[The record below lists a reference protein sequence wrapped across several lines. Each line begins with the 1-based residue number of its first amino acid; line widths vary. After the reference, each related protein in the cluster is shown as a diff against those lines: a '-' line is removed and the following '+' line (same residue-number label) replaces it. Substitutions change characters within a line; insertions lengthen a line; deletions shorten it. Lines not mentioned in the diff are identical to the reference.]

1 MHTEVLGWDL
11 YQVLN
16 DDSMYSLRKVPVH
29 FDSVDEYLDVME
41 PLLLEESRA
50 QILRDL
56 QEANVVEGH
65 LQLRGIDVRDESS
78 SFRMMRFE
86 APHVPPRAAVSRGRP
101 VPGRARACTHL
112 QGARAL
118 GERQR
123 EVAAVPL
130 VAARRWR
137 LVRAGAAAE
146 DVHRQAARAPRV
158 RGEVERHD
166 ELAARG

>member
-86 APHVPPRAAVSRGRP
+86 APHVPPRACRH
-101 VPGRARACTHL
+101 RASSVTAK
-112 QGARAL
+112 
-118 GERQR
+118 
-123 EVAAVPL
+123 VK
-130 VAARRWR
+130 
-137 LVRAGAAAE
+137 
-146 DVHRQAARAPRV
+146 
-158 RGEVERHD
+158 
-166 ELAARG
+166 

>member
-65 LQLRGIDVRDESS
+65 LQLRGID
-78 SFRMMRFE
+78 
-86 APHVPPRAAVSRGRP
+86 
-101 VPGRARACTHL
+101 TY
-112 QGARAL
+112 
-118 GERQR
+118 R
-123 EVAAVPL
+123 EFI
-130 VAARRWR
+130 
-137 LVRAGAAAE
+137 
-146 DVHRQAARAPRV
+146 
-158 RGEVERHD
+158 ERHQRAM
-166 ELAARG
+166 ERGGGH

>member
-56 QEANVVEGH
+56 QEANDDD
-65 LQLRGIDVRDESS
+65 LR
-78 SFRMMRFE
+78 E
-86 APHVPPRAAVSRGRP
+86 AGLSQPMH
-101 VPGRARACTHL
+101 
-112 QGARAL
+112 
-118 GERQR
+118 
-123 EVAAVPL
+123 
-130 VAARRWR
+130 RRR
-137 LVRAGAAAE
+137 LLRL
-146 DVHRQAARAPRV
+146 R
-158 RGEVERHD
+158 
-166 ELAARG
+166 